1 MKHLKSYKLF
11 ESIQLES
18 KFPDVR
24 DIEEIFY
31 DVSDEGII
39 EKAKF
44 TSMGYISYPHE
55 KVINWRTDLRRQF
68 YEVMYEHPNDWI
80 NIKPEDLHGDTW
92 KDLFLDASDDRNE
105 KMLIRY
111 QEFIDFEDVK
121 KSISTR
127 EVNKISN
134 KTYMELLIEN
144 IENGNIRAYPYIM
157 IEIKPYF
164 LPENINRLIE
174 CLQRVYQATGFRP
187 VKAFWNEDYVDE
199 ENGDVVTFNRG
210 EILLVSTDDASYKNI
225 FQVNAHNLDK
235 EIKLYNYFL

>member
-24 DIEEIFY
+24 EIEEIFY
-31 DVSDEGII
+31 DVSDDGII

-68 YEVMYEHPNDWI
+68 YEVMHEHPNDWI

-92 KDLFLDASDDRNE
+92 KDLFLDASDDRNK

-157 IEIKPYF
+157 IEIKPHF
-164 LPENINRLIE
+164 LPENINRLID
-174 CLQRVYQATGFRP
+174 CLERVYQATGFRP

-210 EILLVSTDDASYKNI
+210 EILLISTDDASYKNI